1 MPTRNINLTDR
12 LDRFIAK
19 EVESGRYRNASEVVR
34 ESLRLLER
42 RNQEERAKLKW
53 LREAVQEASIQP
65 IAAQALY

>member
-1 MPTRNINLTDR
+1 MNSMENAAVLEFVP
-12 LDRFIAK
+12 
-19 EVESGRYRNASEVVR
+19 EVAEGPLESQSEVVR